1 MGKCTRLWKPTRKT
15 KRRCTNISWS
25 RIQRSKEGRIGELFG
40 IGQRTCDAA
49 IVYWVIA
56 IVKYAV
62 KENETFKRF
71 IPLIAA
77 GLGVILG
84 VVAYYLVPGIVPADN
99 VVVAIIVGGAS
110 GLTATG
116 VNQMIKQLG
125 KGDGDEQK

>member
-1 MGKCTRLWKPTRKT
+1 MESYL
-15 KRRCTNISWS
+15 
-25 RIQRSKEGRIGELFG
+25 ELVSVPA
-40 IGQRTCDAA
+40 IAA

-56 IVKYAV
+56 IIKYAV

-99 VVVAIIVGGAS
+99 VVVAIIIGGAS

-116 VNQMIKQLG
+116 VNQIIKQLSG
-125 KGDGDEQK
+125 KDNGNEQK

>member
-1 MGKCTRLWKPTRKT
+1 MESYL
-15 KRRCTNISWS
+15 
-25 RIQRSKEGRIGELFG
+25 ELVSVPA
-40 IGQRTCDAA
+40 IAA
-49 IVYWVIA
+49 VVYWVIA
-56 IVKYAV
+56 IIKYAV

-84 VVAYYLVPGIVPADN
+84 VVAYYLVPGIIPTDN

-116 VNQMIKQLG
+116 VNQIIKQLSG
-125 KGDGDEQK
+125 KDDGNEQK

>member
-1 MGKCTRLWKPTRKT
+1 MESYL
-15 KRRCTNISWS
+15 
-25 RIQRSKEGRIGELFG
+25 ELVSVPA
-40 IGQRTCDAA
+40 IAA

-56 IVKYAV
+56 IIKYVV

-116 VNQMIKQLG
+116 VNQIIKQLSG
-125 KGDGDEQK
+125 KDDGNEQK

>member
-1 MGKCTRLWKPTRKT
+1 MESYL
-15 KRRCTNISWS
+15 
-25 RIQRSKEGRIGELFG
+25 ELVSVPA
-40 IGQRTCDAA
+40 IAA

-56 IVKYAV
+56 IIKYVV

-84 VVAYYLVPGIVPADN
+84 VVAYYLVPGIIPADN
-99 VVVAIIVGGAS
+99 VVVAIIIGGAS

-116 VNQMIKQLG
+116 VNQIIKQLSG
-125 KGDGDEQK
+125 KDNDNEQK

>member
-1 MGKCTRLWKPTRKT
+1 MESYL
-15 KRRCTNISWS
+15 
-25 RIQRSKEGRIGELFG
+25 ELVSVPA
-40 IGQRTCDAA
+40 IAA

-56 IVKYAV
+56 IIKYAV

-84 VVAYYLVPGIVPADN
+84 VVAYYLVPGIIPADN

-116 VNQMIKQLG
+116 VNQIIKQLSG
-125 KGDGDEQK
+125 KDDGNEQK

>member
-1 MGKCTRLWKPTRKT
+1 MESYL
-15 KRRCTNISWS
+15 
-25 RIQRSKEGRIGELFG
+25 ELVSVPA
-40 IGQRTCDAA
+40 IAA

-56 IVKYAV
+56 IIKYAV

-99 VVVAIIVGGAS
+99 VVVAIIIGGAS

-116 VNQMIKQLG
+116 VNQIIKQLSG
-125 KGDGDEQK
+125 KDDGNEQK

>member
-1 MGKCTRLWKPTRKT
+1 M
-15 KRRCTNISWS
+15 
-25 RIQRSKEGRIGELFG
+25 ELVSVPA
-40 IGQRTCDAA
+40 IAA
-49 IVYWVIA
+49 VVYWVIA
-56 IVKYAV
+56 IIKYAV

-84 VVAYYLVPGIVPADN
+84 VVAYYLVPGIIPADN

-116 VNQMIKQLG
+116 VNQIIKQLSG
-125 KGDGDEQK
+125 KDDGNEQK

>member
-1 MGKCTRLWKPTRKT
+1 MESYL
-15 KRRCTNISWS
+15 
-25 RIQRSKEGRIGELFG
+25 ELVSVPA
-40 IGQRTCDAA
+40 IAA
-49 IVYWVIA
+49 VVYWVIA
-56 IVKYAV
+56 VIKHAV

-84 VVAYYLVPGIVPADN
+84 VVAYYLVPGIIPADN

-116 VNQMIKQLG
+116 VNQIIKQLSG
-125 KGDGDEQK
+125 KDDGNEQK